1 MPPSLCSYPI
11 DSVMGEWVQGWG
23 DWKPTGRT
31 GTLEVFRTDTEWPAT
46 ERPKPTG
53 RNRHYPH
60 YWEGRQTDQ
69 AGPTVVK
76 GGAGRI
82 AAQVCLAAGGS
93 ASETEVEHGIPI
105 PRKPGLHAHRN
116 LAFDAIDWSALGIGA
131 LRPASRRNSSGG
143 LRKRAT
149 AAGIEIE
156 IRAIEFHDS
165 NHRKAKAFRVWRTK

>member
-1 MPPSLCSYPI
+1 
-11 DSVMGEWVQGWG
+11 MGSGM
-23 DWKPTGRT
+23 GR
-31 GTLEVFRTDTEWPAT
+31 LEANRQNGHAGSIQNRHRMARYRAPQAH
-46 ERPKPTG
+46 G

-93 ASETEVEHGIPI
+93 ASEMKVEHGIPI

-116 LAFDAIDWSALGIGA
+116 LAFDAIDWSALGIGDSY
-131 LRPASRRNSSGG
+131 RSRRTVPAVFA
-143 LRKRAT
+143 KRAT
-149 AAGIEIE
+149 AAG
-156 IRAIEFHDS
+156 
-165 NHRKAKAFRVWRTK
+165 